1 MLRLWKDFRK
11 LLHLFYALVRL
22 LVKFG
27 MVLMVHLLSWVLYEL
42 HLFYCN
48 YYSQESWS
56 YYQMTCLNKAMG
68 WDQVFLC
75 FWWLTYLKIYFGAY
89 SALLH
94 WLLNMVLSL
103 KDLSSVCSISWS
115 QNQVNG
121 VHYILLSPVRQVLTY
136 FPSVGLC

>member
-11 LLHLFYALVRL
+11 LLHLFYALVKL

-27 MVLMVHLLSWVLYEL
+27 MVLMVHLHSWVLYAF
-42 HLFYCN
+42 HLFYCS
-48 YYSQESWS
+48 YYSQELWS
-56 YYQMTCLNKAMG
+56 YYQMRCLNKAMG

-75 FWWLTYLKIYFGAY
+75 FWWLTYLKTSFGAY

-94 WLLNMVLSL
+94 SLLNMVLSL
-103 KDLSSVCSISWS
+103 KDLSFVCSISWS
-115 QNQVNG
+115 QNQANG
-121 VHYILLSPVRQVLTY
+121 VQYILPSPVPQVLTY